1 MKEKEQKINKIVISI
16 RIKVVLTV
24 LFFSAL
30 FFVSALLFA
39 SSVNK
44 SLALVSI
51 VKNNYGLARS
61 LAVTLD
67 QDYVTKTLYETGK
80 KYESLRE
87 KYGNEV
93 NSGEYLKEFD
103 SLKDKKYEE
112 LQERLE
118 QVEEEN
124 GLCWINIHL
133 EYPDTGKS
141 CIMID
146 TDIKEDRRYA
156 MGWEGRIR
164 DWKALYSLPYEVVYD
179 DYDGFIIMTEAP
191 FYRPGSDK
199 KEIAGYIAIAE
210 KWMKLTND
218 NLKFAGIFGGILL
231 LISLIFVTVSVKGMS
246 RLVIRPLRSLAGAAR
261 EFRLKEDKRN
271 ESHIFSDLNIR
282 SKDELQLLADSMSDM
297 ETDIYKYMRDLEY
310 MARKQ
315 ERVSAELDMAA
326 RIQTKMLPVNL
337 TGFDDRSGFSIS
349 AATRPAREVGGDFYD
364 YFAIDEDHIGLT
376 VADVSDKGVPAALFM
391 VVSKTL
397 IKSIAQDTLSPA
409 SVLSKVN
416 NRLIPNND
424 ECMFVTAFFGIY
436 SLSERKLRYVNAGHE
451 NPVVYRKEKG
461 KYELLKEEHDML
473 IGVVKDTPY
482 NERTIE
488 FNAGDRLFLYT
499 DGVLDASDESGL
511 TYGTDRLIECL
522 DRNAELPGDAVLKR
536 VMEDLDAFAQ
546 DAEQF
551 DDIIMLLFDIDDSG
565 VRQ

>member
-1 MKEKEQKINKIVISI
+1 
-16 RIKVVLTV
+16 
-24 LFFSAL
+24 
-30 FFVSALLFA
+30 
-39 SSVNK
+39 
-44 SLALVSI
+44 
-51 VKNNYGLARS
+51 
-61 LAVTLD
+61 
-67 QDYVTKTLYETGK
+67 
-80 KYESLRE
+80 
-87 KYGNEV
+87 
-93 NSGEYLKEFD
+93 
-103 SLKDKKYEE
+103 
-112 LQERLE
+112 
-118 QVEEEN
+118 
-124 GLCWINIHL
+124 
-133 EYPDTGKS
+133 
-141 CIMID
+141 
-146 TDIKEDRRYA
+146 
-156 MGWEGRIR
+156 
-164 DWKALYSLPYEVVYD
+164 
-179 DYDGFIIMTEAP
+179 
-191 FYRPGSDK
+191 
-199 KEIAGYIAIAE
+199 
-210 KWMKLTND
+210 
-218 NLKFAGIFGGILL
+218 
-231 LISLIFVTVSVKGMS
+231 
-246 RLVIRPLRSLAGAAR
+246 
-261 EFRLKEDKRN
+261 
-271 ESHIFSDLNIR
+271 
-282 SKDELQLLADSMSDM
+282 
-297 ETDIYKYMRDLEY
+297 MRDLEY

-349 AATRPAREVGGDFYD
+349 AVTRPAREVGGDFYD

-551 DDIIMLLFDIDDSG
+551 DDITMLLFDIDDSG